1 MLTADI
7 PISNLETTF
16 IAPDGKKY
24 SVPPASEEMK
34 KIEAEM
40 WESLQQTKANEKQ
53 IAGEH
58 YKIKR
63 VQPWDVID
71 TFDHA
76 QAIGFYR
83 GNCVK
88 YLMRAGTKKDNPA
101 KQDYQKALHYL
112 EKLLEIL

>member
-1 MLTADI
+1 MIRT
-7 PISNLETTF
+7 
-16 IAPDGKKY
+16 
-24 SVPPASEEMK
+24 
-34 KIEAEM
+34 AEM
-40 WESLQQTKANEKQ
+40 LEMHKELIAEEAKKANEKQ
-53 IAGEH
+53 IAGDH
-58 YKIKR
+58 YKTRR

>member
-1 MLTADI
+1 MASMPMIDAGVYVPEETAND
-7 PISNLETTF
+7 
-16 IAPDGKKY
+16 
-24 SVPPASEEMK
+24 
-34 KIEAEM
+34 
-40 WESLQQTKANEKQ
+40 KQ
-53 IAGEH
+53 IAGDH
-58 YKIKR
+58 YKTRR